1 MQRFL
6 RLLLVGV
13 LCLTASERT
22 HADESRSL
30 RFESDVRPILKTH
43 CWQCHGEEEDVKGG
57 FDARLARLLL
67 KGGESG
73 PAIVPGK
80 HGESLLYRRVVSGE
94 MPPGKKRISARE
106 ISLLA
111 RWIDSGA
118 ATARPEPETLLARDA
133 FTEEERQHWSF
144 QPIRR
149 PALPNVKQP
158 DRLRAPVDAFLLSR
172 LESQGSSFGPEA
184 DKRKLIRRLF
194 FNLIGLPPAPDVVE
208 TFVAAE
214 LPDAHERMVDE
225 LLASPRYGER
235 WGRHWLDVTGY
246 ADSDG
251 YTGADVVRK
260 WAYKYRD
267 YVIRSFNSDKPWTEF
282 LVEQLAGDEL
292 LTPPYQDL
300 TPEEADRLIATGFL
314 RMGPDGTGGSN
325 GDQSVARNQVIA
337 ETIKIVSTSLLGL
350 SVGCA
355 QCHPHRYDPITH
367 ADYHRIRALLEPA
380 YDWKKWRA
388 PNARLVSQWP
398 QEVRRRAAA
407 VDKELQDISQQRNG
421 ELDALVRETLVQE
434 LAKLPVEIQSRAKAA
449 RETPAEKRSGE
460 QQTLFKEYPFLKISR
475 DTIQQ
480 FVPDQVSMITKKWDE
495 RTATAKKKRPVD
507 DDVMCLSEVP
517 GTVPPT
523 LLFARGDFN
532 QPRQEIV
539 PGELSVLNPTGFAIL
554 PNDPQLPTTG
564 RRLAYARH
572 LTSGRHPL
580 VTRVLVNRFWMHHF
594 GHGLVAT
601 PTDFGM
607 RSEGP
612 SHPELLDWIAADFM
626 RGDWELKRLHRM
638 IVTAAVYRQVST
650 RREELEAIDPEN
662 RLLGRMHV
670 RRLEAETLRDSLI
683 ALGGQLSSKMYGD
696 PVPVSPDVSGQGIIL
711 SVNRFNSAGQ
721 VVRGP
726 TDLGEEVFRRTVYIQ
741 VRRSMPL
748 GMLELFDL
756 PAMTPNCERRASS
769 TVAPQA
775 LLMMNNPLVVREA
788 LAFAARVQREA
799 GTGLAAQFQLAWRLA
814 FGRPASDREVRAGV
828 KFLNEQA
835 NAVRAAPGKPKTETP
850 DPATASLAHL
860 CQALLS
866 SNAFLYVD

>member
-1 MQRFL
+1 MQSL
-6 RLLLVGV
+6 PRLFLVGV
-13 LCLTASERT
+13 LCLAASTGTYAEETRP
-22 HADESRSL
+22 L
-30 RFESDVRPILKTH
+30 RFETDVRPILKAH
-43 CWQCHGEEEDVKGG
+43 CWQCHGEEKDVKGG
-57 FDARLARLLL
+57 FDARLARFLL

-80 HGESLLYRRVVSGE
+80 HAESLLYKRVVSGE
-94 MPPGKKRISARE
+94 MPPGKKQISARE
-106 ISLLA
+106 TSTLA

-118 ATARPEPETLLARDA
+118 ATARPEPEILTARDA
-133 FTEEERQHWSF
+133 FTEEERRHWSF
-144 QPIRR
+144 QPIHR
-149 PALPNVKQP
+149 PTLPHVEQP
-158 DRLRAPVDAFLLSR
+158 GRVRTPVDTFLLSR
-172 LESQGSSFGPEA
+172 LESQGLSFGVEA
-184 DKRKLIRRLF
+184 GKRKLIRRLY
-194 FNLIGLPPAPDVVE
+194 FNLTGLPPAPATVE
-208 TFVAAE
+208 TFVAADF
-214 LPDAHERMVDE
+214 PDAHERLVDA

-300 TPEEADRLIATGFL
+300 TIAEADRLIATGFL
-314 RMGPDGTGGSN
+314 RMGPDGTGGAN
-325 GDQSVARNQVIA
+325 GDQNVARNQVIA

-367 ADYHRIRALLEPA
+367 ADYYRMRALLEPA
-380 YDWKKWRA
+380 YDWKEWRA

-398 QEVRRRAAA
+398 QDVRQRAAA
-407 VDKELQDISQQRNG
+407 VDKELQDISQQRSD
-421 ELDALVRETLVQE
+421 ELDALVRETLTQE
-434 LAKLPVEIQSRAKAA
+434 LAKLPTELQLRAKAA
-449 RETPAEKRSGE
+449 RETPAERRSDE
-460 QQTLFKEYPFLKISR
+460 QQTLLEEYPFLRISR

-495 RTATAKKKRPVD
+495 RTAAAKKKRPAD
-507 DDVMCLSEVP
+507 DNVMCLNEVP
-517 GTVPPT
+517 GQVSPT
-523 LLFARGDFN
+523 MLFARGDFN
-532 QPRQEIV
+532 QPRQEIG
-539 PGELSVLNPTGFAIL
+539 PGELSVLAPTGFTI
-554 PNDPQLPTTG
+554 PRNDPQLPTTG
-564 RRLAYARH
+564 RRLTYARH
-572 LTSGRHPL
+572 LTSGQHPL
-580 VTRVLVNRFWMHHF
+580 VARVLVNRFWMHHF

-601 PTDFGM
+601 PADFGM

-612 SHPELLDWIAADFM
+612 THPALLDWIAADFM
-626 RGDWELKRLHRM
+626 RGGWELKRFHRN
-638 IVTAAVYRQVST
+638 IVTAAAYRQVST
-650 RREELEAIDPEN
+650 RRGELEAIDPDN
-662 RLLGRMHV
+662 LLLGRMPV
-670 RRLEAETLRDSLI
+670 RRLEAETLRDSLL
-683 ALGGQLSSKMYGD
+683 ALAGRLSSKMYGD

-726 TDLGEEVFRRTVYIQ
+726 TDLGEEVVRRTVYIQ

-756 PAMTPNCERRASS
+756 PAMTPNCERRPSS

-775 LLMMNNPLVVREA
+775 LLMMNNPFVVRETR
-788 LAFAARVQREA
+788 AFAARVQRTA
-799 GTGLAAQFQLAWRLA
+799 GADPVAQFQLAWRSA
-814 FGRPASDREVRAGV
+814 FGRPPSDREVRNGL

-835 NAVRAAPGKPKTETP
+835 NAVRAAPGRSKTGSP
-850 DPATASLAHL
+850 DPVLAALAHL

>member
-1 MQRFL
+1 MQR
-6 RLLLVGV
+6 LLQLFLVGV
-13 LCLTASERT
+13 LFLIASERT
-22 HADESRSL
+22 RADESRSL
-30 RFESDVRPILKTH
+30 RFEADVRPILKAH

-73 PAIVPGK
+73 PAIVPGQ
-80 HGESLLYRRVVSGE
+80 HTESLLYKRVVSGE
-94 MPPGKKRISARE
+94 MPPGKKQISAGE

-118 ATARPEPETLLARDA
+118 ATARPEPETLLAREA

-149 PALPNVKQP
+149 PTPPNVKQP
-158 DRLRAPVDAFLLSR
+158 GRLRTPVDAFLLAR
-172 LESQGSSFGPEA
+172 LESQGASFGPEA
-184 DKRKLIRRLF
+184 DKRKWIRRLY

-208 TFVAAE
+208 AFVTAE
-214 LPDAHERMVDE
+214 FPDAHERLVDE
-225 LLASPRYGER
+225 LLSSPRYGER

-267 YVIRSFNSDKPWTEF
+267 YVIRSFNSDKAWSEF

-314 RMGPDGTGGSN
+314 RMGPDGTGGPN
-325 GDQSVARNQVIA
+325 ADQSVARNQVIA

-380 YDWKKWRA
+380 YDWKSWRA

-398 QEVRRRAAA
+398 PDVRRRAMA

-421 ELDALVRETLVQE
+421 ELDALVRETLAQE
-434 LAKLPVEIQSRAKAA
+434 LAKLPAEIQSRAKAA
-449 RETPAEKRSGE
+449 RETPAAKRNGE
-460 QQTLFKEYPFLKISR
+460 QQTLLKEYPFLSIGR

-480 FVPDQVSMITKKWDE
+480 FVPDQVTMIAKKWDE
-495 RTATAKKKRPVD
+495 RTAAAKKKRPAD

-517 GTVPPT
+517 GTVPST
-523 LLFARGDFN
+523 LLFSRGDFN
-532 QPRQEIV
+532 QPRQEIA
-539 PGELSVLNPTGFAIL
+539 PGELSVLNPPGFTIL

-594 GHGLVAT
+594 GHGLVVT

-626 RGDWELKRLHRM
+626 RGGWELKRLHRM

-650 RREELEAIDPEN
+650 RRQELEAIDPEN

-670 RRLEAETLRDSLI
+670 RRLEAETLRDSLL

-775 LLMMNNPLVVREA
+775 LLMMNNPLVVRET
-788 LAFAARVQREA
+788 LAFATRVRREA
-799 GTGLAAQFQLAWRLA
+799 DAGLAAQFQLAWRLA
-814 FGRPASDREVRAGV
+814 FGRPPLAREVRAGV
-828 KFLNEQA
+828 KFLNAQA
-835 NAVRAAPGKPKTETP
+835 NAVRAASGKPETGTP
-850 DPATASLAHL
+850 DPATSSLAHL

>member
-1 MQRFL
+1 MQRL
-6 RLLLVGV
+6 PRLFLVGV
-13 LCLTASERT
+13 LCLAASGDTA
-22 HADESRSL
+22 ADELRPL
-30 RFESDVRPILKTH
+30 RFETAVRPILKAH

-57 FDARLARLLL
+57 FDARLARFLL

-80 HGESLLYRRVVSGE
+80 HAESLLYQRVVSGE

-106 ISLLA
+106 ISVLA

-118 ATARPEPETLLARDA
+118 ATARPEPETLSARDA
-133 FTEEERQHWSF
+133 FTAEERQHWSF

-149 PALPNVKQP
+149 PALPNVNQP
-158 DRLRAPVDAFLLSR
+158 DRLRTPVDTFLLSR
-172 LESQGSSFGPEA
+172 LESHESTFGPEA
-184 DKRKLIRRLF
+184 DKRKLIRRLY
-194 FNLIGLPPAPDVVE
+194 FNLTGLPPAPDAVA
-208 TFVAAE
+208 TFAAAE
-214 LPDAHERMVDE
+214 SPDAHERLVDE

-235 WGRHWLDVTGY
+235 WGRHWLDVAGY

-267 YVIRSFNSDKPWTEF
+267 YVIRSFNSDKPWAEF

-300 TPEEADRLIATGFL
+300 TPAEADRLIATGFL

-325 GDQSVARNQVIA
+325 GDQNVARNQVIA
-337 ETIKIVSTSLLGL
+337 ETIKIMSTSLLGL

-367 ADYHRIRALLEPA
+367 ADYYRLRALLEPA
-380 YDWKKWRA
+380 YDWKEWRA

-398 QEVRRRAAA
+398 QDVRRRASA
-407 VDKELQDISQQRNG
+407 VDSELQDISQQRSG
-421 ELDALVRETLVQE
+421 ELNALVRATLAQE
-434 LAKLPVEIQSRAKAA
+434 LAKLPAETQSRAKAA
-449 RETPAEKRSGE
+449 RETPAEKRNEE
-460 QQTLFKEYPFLKISR
+460 QQTLLKEYPFLRISR

-495 RTATAKKKRPVD
+495 RTAAANKKRPAD
-507 DDVMCLSEVP
+507 DNVMCLNEVP
-517 GTVPPT
+517 GQISPT
-523 LLFARGDFN
+523 MLFARGDFN
-532 QPRQEIV
+532 QPRQEIA
-539 PGELSVLNPTGFAIL
+539 PGELSVLNPTGFTIP

-580 VTRVLVNRFWMHHF
+580 VARVLVNRFWMHHF

-626 RGDWELKRLHRM
+626 RGGWALKRLHRM
-638 IVTAAVYRQVST
+638 IVTATAYRQVST
-650 RREELEAIDPEN
+650 RRGELELIDPDN

-670 RRLEAETLRDSLI
+670 RRLEAETLRDSLF
-683 ALGGQLSSKMYGD
+683 ALAGQLSSKMHGD

-756 PAMTPNCERRASS
+756 PAMTPNCERRAAS

-775 LLMMNNPLVVREA
+775 LLMMNNPLVVRAA
-788 LAFAARVQREA
+788 LAFAARVQHD
-799 GTGLAAQFQLAWRLA
+799 TGADPAAQFQLAWRIA
-814 FGRPASDREVRAGV
+814 FGRPPSDREVRTGV

-835 NAVRAAPGKPKTETP
+835 DAARAAPAKPKAGSP
-850 DPATASLAHL
+850 GPALAALAHL

>member
-1 MQRFL
+1 MQRLPPLF
-6 RLLLVGV
+6 LVGV
-13 LCLTASERT
+13 LCLAASGGAR
-22 HADESRSL
+22 ADESRPL
-30 RFESDVRPILKTH
+30 RFETDVRQILKTH
-43 CWQCHGEEEDVKGG
+43 CWQCHGEEQEVKAG
-57 FDARLARLLL
+57 FDARLARFLL

-80 HGESLLYRRVVSGE
+80 HAESLLYKRVVSGE

-106 ISLLA
+106 INLLA

-118 ATARPEPETLLARDA
+118 ATARPEPETLSARDT

-149 PALPNVKQP
+149 PSLPSVKQP
-158 DRLRAPVDAFLLSR
+158 DRPRTPVDTFLLSR

-184 DKRKLIRRLF
+184 DKRTLIRRYY
-194 FNLIGLPPAPDVVE
+194 FNLIGLPPAPDAVE

-214 LPDAHERMVDE
+214 SPDAHERLVDE

-235 WGRHWLDVTGY
+235 WGRHWLDVAGY

-267 YVIRSFNSDKPWTEF
+267 YVIRSFNSDKPWAEF

-300 TPEEADRLIATGFL
+300 TPEQADRLIATGFL

-325 GDQSVARNQVIA
+325 GDQKVARNQVIA

-367 ADYHRIRALLEPA
+367 ADYYRIRALLEPA

-398 QEVRRRAAA
+398 KDVRRRASA
-407 VDKELQDISQQRNG
+407 VDKELREISQQRNG
-421 ELDALVRETLVQE
+421 ELDALVRETLARE
-434 LAKLPVEIQSRAKAA
+434 LAKLPAEIQSRAKAA
-449 RETPAEKRSGE
+449 RETPAEKRNDE
-460 QQTLFKEYPFLKISR
+460 QQTLINEYPFLSISR

-480 FVPDQVSMITKKWDE
+480 FVPEQVSMLTKKWDE
-495 RTATAKKKRPVD
+495 RTAASQKKRPAD
-507 DDVMCLSEVP
+507 DNVMCLTEAP
-517 GTVPPT
+517 GQVSPT
-523 LLFARGDFN
+523 MLFARGDFN
-532 QPRQEIV
+532 QPRQEIA
-539 PGELSVLNPTGFAIL
+539 PGDLSVLNPTGFTVP
-554 PNDPQLPTTG
+554 PNDPRLPTTG

-580 VTRVLVNRFWMHHF
+580 VARVLVNRFWMHHF

-607 RSEGP
+607 RGEGP

-626 RGDWELKRLHRM
+626 RGGWELKRLHRM
-638 IVTAAVYRQVST
+638 IVTAAAYRQVST
-650 RREELEAIDPEN
+650 RREELEAIDPDN

-670 RRLEAETLRDSLI
+670 HRLEAETLRDSLL
-683 ALGGQLSSKMYGD
+683 ALAGQLSSKMYGD
-696 PVPVSPDVSGQGIIL
+696 PVPVSPDVSGQMIIL

-726 TDLGEEVFRRTVYIQ
+726 TDLGEEVFRRTLYIQ

-788 LAFAARVQREA
+788 LAFAAQVQRDA
-799 GTGLAAQFQLAWRLA
+799 GADPAAQFQLAWRIA
-814 FGRPASDREVRAGV
+814 FGHPPSDREVRTGV

-835 NAVRAAPGKPKTETP
+835 NAVRAAPAKPKAGAP
-850 DPATASLAHL
+850 DPAMAALAHL